1 MPEKKAFNVI
11 ADLSGGLHFI
21 EGKRCTISAE
31 KTFPVYKPRS
41 GKVVAQCPISDAA
54 EVNRVCE
61 LAEKAQ
67 PKWGET
73 HVFERAKVLRNVAT
87 LIRDNLDALARWEV
101 LCNGKPI
108 YEARVDLES
117 SADTFDFYAGAAST
131 VLSTGHQY
139 ELPGGP
145 QMRFAYSRREPYG
158 VVGAIGA
165 WNYPF
170 QTAVWKVAPAL
181 AAGNAVVYK
190 PSPFAPLSPVIIGE
204 LLHAAGLP
212 DGVYNVIQGEGE
224 TGQALCKN
232 EHIKKVSFT
241 GSVATGKA
249 IQKACA
255 ENNIKPATLELGGKS
270 PLIIFEDSD
279 LQSAVSAAMLANFLN
294 QGQVCTNATRVFVQ
308 KSIVD
313 EFTEE
318 LLKEA
323 NEKLKIGDP
332 LKDETRVGASINE
345 NHLNRVLGFVES
357 AKEEGAKV
365 LRGGSRVH
373 PEGVEEG
380 FYFDPAIISG
390 LNDSMKVVKEEI
402 FGAVCLIL
410 PFDTEEEVVKRANDT
425 GYGLATGVFSRNL
438 ARGHRIA
445 SKLQAGT
452 VFINTY
458 NDTDVHVPFGGF
470 KESGHGRENCIEA
483 LHAFTQ
489 IKAVYVNVEDK
500 LDHCF
505 H

>member
-1 MPEKKAFNVI
+1 MPESKFEVVK
-11 ADLSGGLHFI
+11 DLGDGLHFV
-21 EGKRCTISAE
+21 EGKRCTIEAE
-31 KTFPVYKPRS
+31 KTFPVFEPRS
-41 GKVVAQCPISDAA
+41 GKIVAQCPISDAA
-54 EVNRVCE
+54 EVDRVVNI
-61 LAEKAQ
+61 AAKAQ
-67 PKWGET
+67 PEWGNT
-73 HVFERAKVLRNVAT
+73 HVFERAKVLREVAK
-87 LIRDNLDALARWEV
+87 LIRENLDALARWEV

-117 SADTFDFYAGAAST
+117 SAETFDFYAGAAST
-131 VLSTGHQY
+131 VLSTGLQY

-145 QMRFAYSRREPYG
+145 QQRFAYSRREPYG

-190 PSPFAPLSPVIIGE
+190 PSPFAPLSPVVIGE
-204 LLHAAGLP
+204 LLTAAGLP
-212 DGVYNVIQGEGE
+212 SGVFNVIQGEAE
-224 TGQALCKN
+224 TGQALCKH
-232 EHIKKVSFT
+232 EKVKKVSFT

-249 IQKACA
+249 IQRACA
-255 ENNIKPATLELGGKS
+255 ENNIKPVTLELGGKS

-279 LQSAVSAAMLANFLN
+279 IGSAVSAAMLANFLN

-308 KSIVD
+308 KSIVPQ
-313 EFTEE
+313 FTEA

-323 NEKLKIGDP
+323 DAKLKVGDP
-332 LKDETRVGASINE
+332 LKEETRVGASINE
-345 NHLNRVLGFVES
+345 QHLKKVLGFVES
-357 AKEEGAKV
+357 AKQEGATV
-365 LRGGSRVH
+365 LRGGKRVH

-380 FYFDPAIISG
+380 FYFEPAIISD
-390 LNDSMKVVKEEI
+390 LSDSMKIVRDEI
-402 FGAVCLIL
+402 FGAVLLIL
-410 PFDTEEEVVKRANDT
+410 PFENEDEVVKRANDT

-470 KESGHGRENCIEA
+470 KESGHGRENCVEA